1 MKGKRNEE
9 NVENRRKGQKKQE
22 EKDEKIKG
30 QTEDELNND

>member
-1 MKGKRNEE
+1 MWRIEGKGK
-9 NVENRRKGQKKQE
+9 KKQE